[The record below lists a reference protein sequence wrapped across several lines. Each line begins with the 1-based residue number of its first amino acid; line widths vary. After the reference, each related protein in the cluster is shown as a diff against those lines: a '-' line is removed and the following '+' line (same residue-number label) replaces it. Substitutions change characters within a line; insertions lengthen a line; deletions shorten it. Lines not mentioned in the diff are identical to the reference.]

1 MEPQLQLKRIAA
13 AITFV
18 VAASTTVYAQGSGKI
33 AGKVTNVKTGETIAG
48 VTVKVLGTS
57 RVGSSDVTGN
67 YNIPAVPAGKY
78 TLEFSYLGFAT
89 KQITDVEIKDKDVT
103 NLDVV
108 LDNSEGKVL
117 DQVVIT
123 GTFKKESIGAL
134 YAQQKNSISIS
145 DGISAEVIKKTPDKN
160 TGEVLK
166 RVSGASVQ
174 DNKFLV
180 IRGLSDRYNSS
191 LLNNSPL
198 PSTEPD
204 RKAFSFDII
213 PSSLVDNIVISKTAS
228 PDLPGDL
235 TGGAINIKTKDFPDK
250 KTVEF
255 SVGLGGN
262 TQTTFKDFYGSK
274 RTVGNY
280 FGLKNPDN
288 NLPSTFPKNKE
299 SYTSLPANDKAEY
312 TKDFKNTWGYKNLG
326 KSLPYQ
332 NLQFIYGNSFLLE
345 NGGKLGVIGSLT
357 YRNSESISNEIRNDF
372 NGTSQGYNNYY
383 SKYRDNYYRF
393 SSSVGALANLS
404 YINDKFKISLKNIFN
419 QSLEQNF
426 ISREGEIVNENY
438 RKTTMLEVFE
448 KRMFNSVLDGEYL
461 LAPSKQSKLT
471 WNLSYSG
478 IWDNEPDLRRL
489 SYIKSVDETDP
500 NVPFQAAIP
509 NGSPSPEQAG
519 KFYSNLE
526 ENIYS
531 GGVNW
536 SRGLNLLG
544 LEQSVKVGVLKQYKK
559 RNVDARVLG
568 YVNKTA
574 DFNESRELLGLPQ
587 DQLFDNNNIAGNKL
601 FIEDITNQTNSY
613 EGTGDLNAGYAMISG
628 NISEKLKATIGARV
642 ENYIEK
648 LNTGSISVDVD
659 NNVNNN
665 YTDILP
671 SLNLTYE
678 LTQKTNLRFS
688 FSNTVARAQFRELA
702 AFSFFDFITNSMKI
716 GNPNLKRTKISNIDV
731 RYEFYPSLGKLIS
744 VSGFYKDLKNPIET
758 NVRSGSTAASR
769 TVTFINAPKAY
780 IAGAEIE
787 IRHDLGI
794 FNDESEFLKKI
805 VFSANASLIKSEVNF
820 EGSTLLAENKR
831 PLYGQSPYLLNLGLQ
846 YSGANGWESSVFFNR
861 AGRRIDVV
869 GFGNYINSIF
879 VDEYHTIYEAPRSL
893 LDFQLSKKLISNKAE
908 LKLNVGNILD
918 SKSIFYQ
925 DVDKNG
931 KYNVSGDQLI
941 NSVKYGRNFSLSF
954 GYKF

>member
-18 VAASTTVYAQGSGKI
+18 VAASTTVYAQGSGKV

-48 VTVKVLGTS
+48 VTVKVLGTA

-174 DNKFLV
+174 DNKFII
-180 IRGLSDRYNSS
+180 IRGLSDRYNSA

-213 PSSLVDNIVISKTAS
+213 PSSLIDNIVISKTAT

-235 TGGAINIKTKDFPDK
+235 TGGAANIKTKDFPDK
-250 KTVEF
+250 KTIEI

-280 FGLKNPDN
+280 FGFKNPDN
-288 NLPSTFPKNKE
+288 NLPSNFPKSRE
-299 SYTSLPANDKAEY
+299 LYTNLPASEKADY
-312 TKDFKNTWGYKNLG
+312 TKGFKNTWGYENLG

-332 NLQFIYGNSFLLE
+332 NLQFIYGNSFML
-345 NGGKLGVIGSLT
+345 NNDGKLGLITSLT
-357 YRNSESISNEIRNDF
+357 YRNSENISNEVRNDF
-372 NGTSQGYNNYY
+372 NGTDLGYNNYY
-383 SKYRDNYYRF
+383 FKYNDKYYRF
-393 SSSVGALANLS
+393 NSSVGALANLS
-404 YINDKFKISLKNIFN
+404 YIKDNFKISLKNIFN
-419 QSLEQNF
+419 QSLEQNL
-426 ISREGEIVNENY
+426 ILREGELVNESL
-438 RKTTMLEVFE
+438 RRTTLMEVFE
-448 KRMFNSVLDGEYL
+448 KRMLNSVIDGEYL
-461 LAPSKQSKLT
+461 LDGNKQSKLT

-489 SYIKSVDETDP
+489 SYNKSVDETDP
-500 NVPFQAAIP
+500 SVPYQAAIP
-509 NGSPSPEQAG
+509 NGSASPEQAG
-519 KFYSNLE
+519 KFYSNLK

-531 GGVNW
+531 AGLNW
-536 SRGLNLLG
+536 SYGLKLFN
-544 LEQSVKVGVLKQYKK
+544 LEQSLKIGALKQYKK

-568 YVNKTA
+568 YVNRTS
-574 DFNESRELLGLPQ
+574 DFNENKALLELPQ
-587 DQLFDNNNIAGNKL
+587 EQLFDYNNIAANKL
-601 FIEDITNQTNSY
+601 YLDDITNATNSY
-613 EGTGDLNAGYAMISG
+613 EGTGDLNAGYIMISG
-628 NISEKLKATIGARV
+628 NVAEKLKATVGVRV

-648 LNTGSISVDVD
+648 LNTGSTSSDVN

-665 YTDILP
+665 YTDFLP

-678 LTQKTNLRFS
+678 LTPKTNLRFS
-688 FSNTVARAQFRELA
+688 YSNTVARAQFRELA
-702 AFSFFDFITNSMKI
+702 AFSFYDFITNNMKI
-716 GNPNLKRTKISNIDV
+716 GNPNLKRSKISNIDV

-744 VSGFYKDLKNPIET
+744 VSAFYKDLKNPIES
-758 NVRSGSTAASR
+758 NFLSGSTAVSKSMS
-769 TVTFINAPKAY
+769 FINAPKAY
-780 IAGAEIE
+780 IAGAEVE
-787 IRHDLGI
+787 IRHDLSI
-794 FNDESEFLKKI
+794 FNDDSEFLKKL
-805 VFSANASLIKSEVNF
+805 VFSANASVIKSEVDF
-820 EGSTLLAENKR
+820 KGSQPLLENKR
-831 PLYGQSPYLLNLGLQ
+831 PLYGQSPYLVNLGMQ
-846 YSGANGWESSVFFNR
+846 YSGANGWESSIYFNR
-861 AGRRIDVV
+861 IGRRIDIV
-869 GFGNYINSIF
+869 GFGNYVNSAFI
-879 VDEYHTIYEAPRSL
+879 DEYHTIYEAPRSL
-893 LDFQLSKKLISNKAE
+893 LDFQLSKKLIANKAE
-908 LKLNVGNILD
+908 LKLNLGNILD

-931 KYNVSGDQLI
+931 KYNVNGDQLI
-941 NSVKYGRNFSLSF
+941 NSIKYGRNISLSF